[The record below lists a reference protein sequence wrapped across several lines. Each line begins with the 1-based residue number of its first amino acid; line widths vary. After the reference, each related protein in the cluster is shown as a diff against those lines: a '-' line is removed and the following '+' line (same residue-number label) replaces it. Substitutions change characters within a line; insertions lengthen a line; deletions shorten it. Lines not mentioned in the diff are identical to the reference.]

1 MDTANQRTRATLI
14 VFMIM
19 LLGIFSLS
27 SVLSA
32 VTRDVVIFNTVR
44 ISTPMGLQS
53 GYRSE
58 IRGVFLHS
66 ATFSFDHDWNVIAQT
81 LAAYKIT
88 DVYVEF
94 GSPFT
99 TYHPSNVPGVKW
111 WGNRDEVA
119 EAIAAFHPLGIRVHY
134 TMDVLTEVQVS
145 QDFGFKSMDY
155 NLVPTDWA
163 SPTRTHDR
171 IISVVE
177 DVARRYAIDGF
188 MFDYIRYEYSTND
201 NGQGIGG
208 DGITFDP
215 EARAQFSQWL
225 ANNGLQPITTWPGPF
240 APGGARN
247 GEFMEWRTQPI
258 TDLVRDI
265 RSAMLAIKPDLAFS
279 IASWTLFG
287 NAPTYWRYWL
297 GQDTAYW
304 VAQDYLDQVAPM
316 MYTSTLT
323 GPDSIEDYVTNTYE
337 YTTGCSEGK
346 VQFTPFI
353 TTGIESPETV
363 SAFVG
368 VVNKVRSMGADGW
381 IIWRYGG
388 PGIDSSGELFDIRP
402 YLNAVSLPDTFVLGN
417 IEVTGSTISWTTSLP
432 ATSKVEYSR
441 NPLFNASE
449 KYSPEVDFHYWDV
462 DYVGGFITQNGT
474 AVIAHSITLTGLMP
488 STKYYF
494 RVQSVGSGGT
504 ATSAVLTF
512 NTT

>member
-1 MDTANQRTRATLI
+1 MIDTTNRFSKPVFIA
-14 VFMIM
+14 FMIM
-19 LLGIFSLS
+19 LFGILSLS
-27 SVLSA
+27 PVFSA
-32 VTRDVVIFNTVR
+32 ITRNVVIGNTGR
-44 ISTPMGLQS
+44 ILIPTELPST
-53 GYRSE
+53 YRSE

-66 ATFSFDHDWNVIAQT
+66 GTFSFDHDWNVIAQT
-81 LAAYKIT
+81 LANYKIT
-88 DVYVEF
+88 DIYVEF
-94 GSPFT
+94 GQPFS
-99 TYHPSNVPGVKW
+99 TYHPSNVVPQ
-111 WGNRDEVA
+111 WGDRDEVQ
-119 EAIAAFHPLGIRVHY
+119 EALTVFHPLGIRVHY
-134 TMDVLTEVQVS
+134 VMDVLTEVQVS
-145 QDFGFKSMDY
+145 RDFEFKSMDY

-177 DVARRYAIDGF
+177 DVARNYDIDGF
-188 MFDYIRYEYSTND
+188 MFDYTRYEYSIND

-208 DGITFDP
+208 DGITYDP

-225 ANNGLQPITTWPGPF
+225 TDNGLPPITNWPGPF

-265 RSAMLAIKPDLAFS
+265 RSAMLAIKPDLVFS

-304 VAQDYLDQVAPM
+304 VAQDYLDHVAPM

-323 GPDSIEDYVTNTYE
+323 GPESIEDFVTNTYE
-337 YTTGCSEGK
+337 YIVGSAEGK
-346 VQFTPFI
+346 KQFTPFI
-353 TTGIESPETV
+353 TTGIESRETV
-363 SAFVG
+363 TAFVG

-388 PGIDSSGELFDIRP
+388 PGIDSGGELFDIRP
-402 YLNAVSLPDTFVLGN
+402 YLNAISLPDTFALGN

-432 ATSKVEYSR
+432 ATSKVEYSTS
-441 NPLFNASE
+441 PLFNASK
-449 KYSPEVDFHYWDV
+449 KYSSEVDFHYWDV
-462 DYVGGFITQNGT
+462 DYVGGLIRQDST
-474 AVIAHSITLTGLMP
+474 AVTAHSVTLTGLMP
-488 STKYYF
+488 NTKYYF
-494 RVQSVGSGGT
+494 RVQSVGPGGT